1 MSSEV
6 LKHFMILTPDHAY
19 ASDWYARNERE
30 ARRSFCEHFGMVR
43 LPNGTQVWEKKWEKK
58 GD

>member
-30 ARRSFCEHFGMVR
+30 ARRSFREHFGMVR
-43 LPNGTQVWEKKWEKK
+43 LPNGTQVWEMK